1 MRYDD
6 LTDPVGVQVWAQT
19 GPDDTPWGVRL
30 ATVEYQ
36 SGLHYAA
43 DTATHAEAVN
53 GFLTDLLRRL
63 NDDLRAVLAVLTPQT
78 APPAAADT
86 DAAQ

>member
-1 MRYDD
+1 M
-6 LTDPVGVQVWAQT
+6 
-19 GPDDTPWGVRL
+19 
-30 ATVEYQ
+30 
-36 SGLHYAA
+36 HYAA

-63 NDDLRAVLAVLTPQT
+63 NDDLHAVLAVLTPQT